1 MIEAKQ
7 KEDNIF
13 LPFSSF
19 PQYMMTAPLITVFSA
34 PKPFT
39 NPHIATIQRNAIT
52 SWTKLPD
59 VAVVLFG
66 DEPGLAEIAAEL
78 GVIHIRE
85 IPRSP
90 SGAPLMDAMFRL
102 AREVSPSQMYAIVNA
117 DIILFDDFVSAAKNV
132 SEKLEKFVVMGQRW
146 DWEQTTLLDFSEGW
160 QENLRSKV
168 KSQGELHR
176 PAGSDYF
183 LFPITTYQSL
193 PAFIIGRA
201 GWDNWMIYHAL
212 KSGFPAIDAT
222 ADVMIIHQNH
232 DYSHLP
238 GGQPHYKHPE
248 TKENIILAGGRPMT
262 RFTLLD
268 TNKRLADGK
277 LLPQKLDPARLWRKI
292 ESWPLLALNSTRLS
306 DALWRLKKIF
316 R

>member
-1 MIEAKQ
+1 M
-7 KEDNIF
+7 
-13 LPFSSF
+13 
-19 PQYMMTAPLITVFSA
+19 
-34 PKPFT
+34 
-39 NPHIATIQRNAIT
+39 
-52 SWTKLPD
+52 
-59 VAVVLFG
+59 VLLG
-66 DEPGLAEIAAEL
+66 DEPGLAEVAAEL
-78 GVIHIRE
+78 GVTHIRE

-102 AREVSPSQMYAIVNA
+102 AREASQTPLYCIVNA
-117 DIILFDDFVSAAKNV
+117 DIILLDDFVEAATKV
-132 SEKLEKFVVMGQRW
+132 SGQLEKFVLMGQRW
-146 DWEQTTLLDFSEGW
+146 DLDQATLLDFSEGW
-160 QENLRSKV
+160 QESLRSKV

-183 LFPITTYQSL
+183 LFPITTYRSL
-193 PAFIIGRA
+193 PPFIIGRA

-232 DYSHLP
+232 DYAHLP

-248 TKENIILAGGRPMT
+248 TQENIRLAGGRPIT

-268 TNKRLADGK
+268 TNKRLENGK
-277 LLPQKLDPARLWRKI
+277 ILPQRLDRARLWRKV
-292 ESWPLLALNSTRLS
+292 EAWPLLALNSTRLAN
-306 DALWRLKKIF
+306 ALWRLRKIF

>member
-1 MIEAKQ
+1 
-7 KEDNIF
+7 
-13 LPFSSF
+13 
-19 PQYMMTAPLITVFSA
+19 MTAPLITVFSA

-39 NPHIATIQRNAIT
+39 NPHIASIQRNAIV
-52 SWTKLPD
+52 SWMELPD
-59 VAVVLFG
+59 VSVILLG
-66 DEPGLAEIAAEL
+66 DEPGLAEICAEL
-78 GVIHIRE
+78 GVTHLRE

-102 AREVSPSQMYAIVNA
+102 AREASSTPLYAIVNA
-117 DIILFDDFVSAAKNV
+117 DVILLDDFVETAKKVSAQ
-132 SEKLEKFVVMGQRW
+132 SEKFVLMGQRW
-146 DWEQTTLLDFSEGW
+146 DLDQSDLLDFSAGW
-160 QENLRSKV
+160 QERLRSKV

-183 LFPITTYQSL
+183 LFPNSCYTNL

-201 GWDNWMIYHAL
+201 GWDNWMIYHAR

-248 TKENIILAGGRPMT
+248 TDENIRLAGGRAVT

-268 TNKRLADGK
+268 TDKRLVDGRI
-277 LLPQKLDPARLWRKI
+277 LPQKLDRARLWRRI
-292 ESWPLLALNSTRLS
+292 ESWPLLALNSARLS
-306 DALWRLKKIF
+306 NMVWRFRKVIF
-316 R
+316 IK

>member
-1 MIEAKQ
+1 
-7 KEDNIF
+7 
-13 LPFSSF
+13 
-19 PQYMMTAPLITVFSA
+19 MTAPLITVFSA

-39 NPHIATIQRNAIT
+39 DPHIATIQRNAIT

-59 VAVVLFG
+59 VAVVLLG
-66 DEPGLAEIAAEL
+66 DEPGLAEIATEL
-78 GVIHIRE
+78 GLIHIRE

-90 SGAPLMDAMFRL
+90 SGAPRMDAMFRL
-102 AREVSPSQMYAIVNA
+102 ARESSPSQMYAIVNA
-117 DIILFDDFVSAAKNV
+117 DIILFDDLVTAAKNV
-132 SEKLEKFVVMGQRW
+132 SAKLEKFVVMGQRW
-146 DWEQTTLLDFSEGW
+146 DWEQTTLLDFSAGW
-160 QENLRSKV
+160 QASLRSKV

-183 LFPITTYQSL
+183 LFPLSTFVEI
-193 PAFIIGRA
+193 PPFIIGRA

-232 DYSHLP
+232 NYSHLP

-248 TKENIILAGGRPMT
+248 TKTNIQLAGGRPMT

-268 TNKRLADGK
+268 TNKRLVGGK
-277 LLPQKLDPARLWRKI
+277 ILPQTLDFARLWRKI
-292 ESWPLLALNSTRLS
+292 EAWPLLALGSTRLS
-306 DALWRLKKIF
+306 NAIWRLQKIIGI

>member
-1 MIEAKQ
+1 
-7 KEDNIF
+7 
-13 LPFSSF
+13 
-19 PQYMMTAPLITVFSA
+19 MTLLTIFSA

-59 VAVVLFG
+59 VRVVLLG

-78 GVIHIRE
+78 GLIHIRE

-90 SGAPLMDAMFRL
+90 SGAPRMDAMFRL
-102 AREVSPSQMYAIVNA
+102 ARESSPTPLYAIVNA
-117 DIILFDDFVSAAKNV
+117 DIILFDDFVQAAKNV
-132 SEKLEKFVVMGQRW
+132 LTQREKFVLMGQRW
-146 DWEQTTLLDFSEGW
+146 DADITELLNFSEGW
-160 QENLRSKV
+160 QEGLRSRV

-183 LFPITTYQSL
+183 LFPASCYTQL
-193 PAFIIGRA
+193 PAFVIGRA
-201 GWDNWMIYHAL
+201 GWDNWMIYHAR
-212 KSGFPAIDAT
+212 KSRFPAIEAT

-238 GGQPHYKHPE
+238 GGKPHYDHPE
-248 TKENIILAGGRPMT
+248 TEENIRLAGGRPMT

-268 TNKRLADGK
+268 TDKRLVNGQI
-277 LLPQKLDPARLWRKI
+277 LPQKLDSARLWRKI
-292 ESWPLLALNSTRLS
+292 ESWPLLTLNSTKLS
-306 DALWRLKKIF
+306 NALWRLRKLFK
-316 R
+316 

>member
-1 MIEAKQ
+1 M
-7 KEDNIF
+7 
-13 LPFSSF
+13 PS
-19 PQYMMTAPLITVFSA
+19 PLITLFSA

-39 NPHIATIQRNAIT
+39 DPRIAVLQRNAIT

-59 VAVVLFG
+59 VKIVLLG
-66 DEPGLAEIAAEL
+66 DEPGLAEAAAEL
-78 GVIHIRE
+78 GVAHIRE
-85 IPRSP
+85 IPRSE

-102 AREVSPSQMYAIVNA
+102 AREASLSPLYAIVNA
-117 DIILFDDFVSAAKNV
+117 DIILFEDFVEAAKNV
-132 SEKLEKFVVMGQRW
+132 SARLQKFVLLGQRW
-146 DWEQTTLLDFSEGW
+146 DMDMTEPLDFSEGW
-160 QENLRSKV
+160 QNRLRSIV
-168 KSQGELHR
+168 HRQGSLHR

-183 LFPITTYQSL
+183 LFPATTYQSL

-201 GWDNWMIYHAL
+201 GWDNWMIYHAR

-248 TKENIILAGGRPMT
+248 TEINIRLAGGRPMT

-268 TNKRLADGK
+268 TDKRLENGQI
-277 LLPQKLDPARLWRKI
+277 LPQRPDSARLWRCI
-292 ESWPLLALNSTRLS
+292 EAWPLLVLGSTRLS
-306 DALWRLKKIF
+306 NAIWRLQKIIGI